1 MEMNKSQIE
10 KIAQLA
16 RLELSEE
23 EKIKYQEQFKSI
35 LGFID
40 SLQEVDVS
48 DLDVL
53 GLSGDFSNQLRND
66 VVLDCLED
74 EKELAINQAKE
85 VENKQIKVKRVL

>member
-74 EKELAINQAKE
+74 EKELAMNQAKE

>member
-1 MEMNKSQIE
+1 MNKSQIE

-74 EKELAINQAKE
+74 EKELAMNQAKE

>member
-1 MEMNKSQIE
+1 MEINKSQIE

-16 RLELSEE
+16 RLELSEK
-23 EKIKYQEQFKSI
+23 EKMKYQEQFKSI

-53 GLSGDFSNQLRND
+53 GVGGDFSNQLRED
-66 VVLDCLED
+66 VVLDCPED
-74 EKELAINQAKE
+74 EKVLAINQTKE
-85 VENKQIKVKRVL
+85 IENKQIKVKRVL